1 MEADVEE
8 VAVGAACAAAEG
20 FLLRRAPLAP
30 RRGRRR
36 DLLPG
41 RARAA
46 DKLRDRLS
54 LDLPSLDLRQADR
67 LVRKRAPGPAAR
79 VTSPAPDRGQLAALE
94 RPIVLSRDAQRPGS

>member
-20 FLLRRAPLAP
+20 FLLRQAPLAP
-30 RRGRRR
+30 RR

-54 LDLPSLDLRQADR
+54 LDLPSLDLRQVDR
-67 LVRKRAPGPAAR
+67 LVRKRAPGLAAR

-94 RPIVLSRDAQRPGS
+94 RPIVLPRDAQRRGS